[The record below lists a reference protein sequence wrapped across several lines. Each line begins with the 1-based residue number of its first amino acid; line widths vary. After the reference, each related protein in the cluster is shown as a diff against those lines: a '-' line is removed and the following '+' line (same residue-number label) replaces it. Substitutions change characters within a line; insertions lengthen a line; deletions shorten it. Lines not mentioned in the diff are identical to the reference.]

1 VDLDIVFEFLQQASP
16 GRGMAYNSRQPRFE
30 VTIYDQV
37 TLHAGVGG
45 FQFVDQLTECIGKHA
60 YLFHA
65 TCILA

>member
-1 VDLDIVFEFLQQASP
+1 MLYAS
-16 GRGMAYNSRQPRFE
+16 
-30 VTIYDQV
+30 IQV